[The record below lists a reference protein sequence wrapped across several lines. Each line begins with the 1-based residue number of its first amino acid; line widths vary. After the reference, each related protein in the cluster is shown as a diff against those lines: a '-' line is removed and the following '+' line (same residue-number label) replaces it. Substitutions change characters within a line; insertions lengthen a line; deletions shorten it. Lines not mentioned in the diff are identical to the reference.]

1 MNYVSFLIWK
11 VSKSVRS
18 AGNRLVVSPFR
29 KSLCASCGRKV
40 LMCAGCSADWPN
52 VVVGNDVTINEGAR
66 FLNTRAKIVIGDHV
80 MFGPDVTVITG
91 NHRTD
96 LQGRFMS
103 TVTDSEKSGEDDAD
117 VVFLGDNW
125 IGAGSII
132 LKGVKI
138 GFGAVVAAGA
148 VVNRDVPDFAIVG
161 GVPARVLKMRFE
173 GDDLRRH
180 KDILLNGSA
189 DGRKN

>member
-1 MNYVSFLIWK
+1 
-11 VSKSVRS
+11 
-18 AGNRLVVSPFR
+18 
-29 KSLCASCGRKV
+29 
-40 LMCAGCSADWPN
+40 
-52 VVVGNDVTINEGAR
+52 
-66 FLNTRAKIVIGDHV
+66 

-91 NHRTD
+91 THRTA
-96 LQGRFMS
+96 LQGRFMI

-132 LKGVKI
+132 LIGVKI

-180 KDILLNGSA
+180 KDILLYF
-189 DGRKN
+189 